1 LRKIKVV
8 DVETG
13 TVYDVT
19 ITGDDTST
27 DGQIIDWRMEEKIE

>member
-27 DGQIIDWRMEEKIE
+27 GGQIIDWRMEEKRE